1 MRASLFLSI
10 KRSEIYASLTKPA
23 TVVEIDGVLKRT
35 KNDSIMIVPIK
46 PK

>member
-10 KRSEIYASLTKPA
+10 KRGEIYTSLTKPA
-23 TVVEIDGVLKRT
+23 AVVEIDGVLKRT
-35 KNDSIMIVPIK
+35 NDDSIMIVPIK